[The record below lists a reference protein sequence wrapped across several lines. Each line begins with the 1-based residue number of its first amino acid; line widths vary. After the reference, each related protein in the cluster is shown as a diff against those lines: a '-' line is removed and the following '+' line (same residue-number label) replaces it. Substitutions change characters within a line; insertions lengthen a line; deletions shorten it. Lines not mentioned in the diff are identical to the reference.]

1 MASFRQTCP
10 SCEDRVL
17 IKDPNLVG
25 KKIDCPKCK
34 YKFTVEPPEGEEPAN
49 AKKPPKGKAPK
60 GKKSANED
68 ADEGDED
75 AEAAPSKKKKGG
87 MVPILAVATVLVL
100 VLGGGGV
107 ALFMMGGEETPTKP
121 PGGGQQV
128 AKVQPKQNQ
137 ENKNEEGGQENN
149 PAGNPGDD
157 PMGNANPGVA
167 NPGAANP
174 AGGQPNVAPP
184 VANVYRYPIQEQH
197 DLSNLAPPNT
207 DFLARI
213 NLHKILNSALA
224 KPFFDNPGAYRKADF
239 RRSMGF
245 EVDQVHQVLVANG
258 VNSPN
263 PWTLVFLRTT
273 IPVSVDEVIR
283 SVGGRREPVK
293 IGDDNFELIAFQ
305 GRVDSFTSTLAH
317 MGKLLVTGSGNLQV
331 SQDMAIL
338 FLDPSTILLCD
349 SKAKLSEYASKD
361 FISCVTR
368 IPKNLPPAPLEA
380 PPSPKEPGAPMDG
393 AAPSEDGKPMEPGP
407 MGPKKGPPMG
417 PMGPG
422 GPMAQG
428 GPPMGP
434 MGPGGPMGYPGGP
447 MAQGGPMGFP
457 GGPMA
462 QGGFPGAPNLP
473 ATGAQGEPG
482 AAHTPRQIKD
492 PDENQIR
499 NFFSQP
505 KSVQLLLESVEAN
518 HGETALVTVAGNVSL
533 LTNQQSPLANYL
545 KSGVTKSMEGLKS
558 GLGSAATQL
567 IWKAIEQGS
576 AGYYFA
582 VTVREFDRQHL
593 LMDTGIRP
601 ENKDTLDELDPIL
614 ISFMK
619 LGPKV
624 FKDQFALDVSA
635 PIISTQ
641 HTALGDQN
649 TGPGAQPPG
658 GAPGFPGA
666 GGPGVGEGEEGP
678 GAGGRGR
685 PGFPGAGGPPGMMG
699 RPGMGM
705 PGMGGPGMGMPGMPG
720 MGGQPGAG
728 APGAG
733 SFIAYNGQKEFA
745 MVQTY
750 IPFAEKS
757 NQYES
762 ITSALGL
769 WAIRTRSQV
778 EGFNHFNG
786 VHELASALKQYAE
799 KNQALPRGTIQPKAN
814 RSVLGLTPDLRASW
828 LTELTPFTPTG
839 PMAVGDQNVNQFA
852 YDINIPWSAEKNL
865 PAASLVVPSFVD
877 KTLPESTS
885 LLQLARVPTLVAA
898 TSFVGV
904 GGLGNKSVTLMGKTP
919 DEVKKLG
926 AFGYDRVTKLSDI
939 RDDKASTILVL
950 EVPPNR
956 QGPWIAGGG
965 STIRT
970 VNETGDPLVPF
981 LLEKAIDPITKK
993 EARGTLAI
1001 MGDFKVRFIRA
1012 DIKPEIFR
1020 AMCTIAGG
1028 EKIANLDAF
1037 APVVVDSPPPGA
1049 EASTTPVSEVTP
1061 R

>member
-107 ALFMMGGEETPTKP
+107 ALFMMGGEETPSKP

-258 VNSPN
+258 VNSTN

-380 PPSPKEPGAPMDG
+380 PPSPKIGR
-393 AAPSEDGKPMEPGP
+393 
-407 MGPKKGPPMG
+407 
-417 PMGPG
+417 
-422 GPMAQG
+422 
-428 GPPMGP
+428 
-434 MGPGGPMGYPGGP
+434 
-447 MAQGGPMGFP
+447 
-457 GGPMA
+457 
-462 QGGFPGAPNLP
+462 
-473 ATGAQGEPG
+473 
-482 AAHTPRQIKD
+482 AH
-492 PDENQIR
+492 
-499 NFFSQP
+499 
-505 KSVQLLLESVEAN
+505 V
-518 HGETALVTVAGNVSL
+518 
-533 LTNQQSPLANYL
+533 
-545 KSGVTKSMEGLKS
+545 
-558 GLGSAATQL
+558 
-567 IWKAIEQGS
+567 
-576 AGYYFA
+576 
-582 VTVREFDRQHL
+582 
-593 LMDTGIRP
+593 
-601 ENKDTLDELDPIL
+601 
-614 ISFMK
+614 
-619 LGPKV
+619 
-624 FKDQFALDVSA
+624 
-635 PIISTQ
+635 
-641 HTALGDQN
+641 
-649 TGPGAQPPG
+649 
-658 GAPGFPGA
+658 
-666 GGPGVGEGEEGP
+666 
-678 GAGGRGR
+678 
-685 PGFPGAGGPPGMMG
+685 
-699 RPGMGM
+699 
-705 PGMGGPGMGMPGMPG
+705 
-720 MGGQPGAG
+720 
-728 APGAG
+728 
-733 SFIAYNGQKEFA
+733 
-745 MVQTY
+745 
-750 IPFAEKS
+750 
-757 NQYES
+757 
-762 ITSALGL
+762 
-769 WAIRTRSQV
+769 
-778 EGFNHFNG
+778 
-786 VHELASALKQYAE
+786 
-799 KNQALPRGTIQPKAN
+799 
-814 RSVLGLTPDLRASW
+814 
-828 LTELTPFTPTG
+828 
-839 PMAVGDQNVNQFA
+839 
-852 YDINIPWSAEKNL
+852 
-865 PAASLVVPSFVD
+865 
-877 KTLPESTS
+877 
-885 LLQLARVPTLVAA
+885 
-898 TSFVGV
+898 
-904 GGLGNKSVTLMGKTP
+904 
-919 DEVKKLG
+919 
-926 AFGYDRVTKLSDI
+926 
-939 RDDKASTILVL
+939 
-950 EVPPNR
+950 
-956 QGPWIAGGG
+956 
-965 STIRT
+965 
-970 VNETGDPLVPF
+970 
-981 LLEKAIDPITKK
+981 
-993 EARGTLAI
+993 
-1001 MGDFKVRFIRA
+1001 
-1012 DIKPEIFR
+1012 
-1020 AMCTIAGG
+1020 
-1028 EKIANLDAF
+1028 
-1037 APVVVDSPPPGA
+1037 
-1049 EASTTPVSEVTP
+1049 
-1061 R
+1061 